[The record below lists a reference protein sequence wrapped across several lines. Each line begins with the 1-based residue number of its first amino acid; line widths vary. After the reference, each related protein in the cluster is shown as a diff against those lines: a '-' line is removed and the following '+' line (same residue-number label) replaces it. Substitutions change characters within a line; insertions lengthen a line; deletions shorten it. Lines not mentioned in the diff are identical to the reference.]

1 MLTDVAACALA
12 LASGGMWLLYVH
24 VTARAQVLKAS
35 VYLLYWYKSTNTDVA
50 QRAAARAEQHHAA
63 LTYADLGFLRTKGFF
78 FPFSKNKSI
87 LTRNFSSSYSVSRV
101 GFLVLILIVS
111 NS

>member
-50 QRAAARAEQHHAA
+50 QRAAARAEQHHAV

-78 FPFSKNKSI
+78 FLFLRTSQYSRGIFPL
-87 LTRNFSSSYSVSRV
+87 LTRYREWDFWC
-101 GFLVLILIVS
+101 
-111 NS
+111 